1 MIMKTLIFKA
11 LRPEQIEVR
20 PTDTGT
26 KGKATLL
33 LYIDSRS
40 AVDILNDSF
49 GAFNWQIEY
58 KAVGDQIYGRLSI
71 WDEEKNMWIAKED
84 TGSESNIEGGKGQS
98 SDILKR
104 CLSRL
109 GCDYLY
115 HAPKV
120 KINCPD
126 NYYFK
131 TKDRNGNEVERMTMT
146 FQVREIE
153 WDENKN
159 CKKLIIADKWGKVV
173 YDYQEGREEVKNEP
187 KSAKIEVEERKD
199 NLAILKDFCSSIEGS
214 ADAGELARFKEF
226 YEPKMKDWKNV
237 VAPANLWERWEKT
250 KRVHNKFS

>member
-1 MIMKTLIFKA
+1 MRKIDFKA

-40 AVDILNDSF
+40 AVDILNDTF
-49 GAFNWQIEY
+49 GPFGWMIEY
-58 KAVGDQIYGRLSI
+58 KGIGDKIYGRLSI

-84 TGSESNIEGGKGQS
+84 TGSESNIEGEKGQS

-109 GCDYLY
+109 GCDFLY
-115 HAPKV
+115 HTPKV

-126 NYYFK
+126 NYYLKFY
-131 TKDRNGNEVERMTMT
+131 KDGREVERMTMT

-159 CKKLIIADKWGKVV
+159 CKRLVIADKWGKVV
-173 YDYQEGREEVKNEP
+173 YNYQEGNEVVKNEP
-187 KSAKIEVEERKD
+187 KIAENGKIEKKD
-199 NLAILKDFCSSIEGS
+199 NLQILRDFCKERIKAEPRWKKDIENFGLLYS
-214 ADAGELARFKEF
+214 KKCNE
-226 YEPKMKDWKNV
+226 WKGTFMVDKLYN
-237 VAPANLWERWEKT
+237 RWVLNRK
-250 KRVHNKFS
+250 VS

>member
-1 MIMKTLIFKA
+1 MRKIDFKA

-40 AVDILNDSF
+40 AVDILNDTF
-49 GAFNWQIEY
+49 GPFGWMIEY

-109 GCDYLY
+109 GCDFLY
-115 HAPKV
+115 HTPKV

-131 TKDRNGNEVERMTMT
+131 TKDRNGNEVERLTMT
-146 FQVREIE
+146 FQVKEIE

-173 YDYQEGREEVKNEP
+173 YEYQEGNEVVKNEP
-187 KSAKIEVEERKD
+187 KMAENGKIEKKD
-199 NLAILKDFCSSIEGS
+199 NLQILRDFCKERIKDEPRWKKDIENFGLLYS
-214 ADAGELARFKEF
+214 KKCNE
-226 YEPKMKDWKNV
+226 WKGTFMVDKLYDKWVKNRKV
-237 VAPANLWERWEKT
+237 
-250 KRVHNKFS
+250 S

>member
-1 MIMKTLIFKA
+1 MKTLNFKA

-20 PTDTGT
+20 PTDTAT
-26 KGKATLL
+26 RGKATLL

-49 GAFNWQIEY
+49 GAYDWQMEY

-71 WDEEKNMWIAKED
+71 WDEDKKMWIAKED

-104 CLSRL
+104 CLARL

-115 HAPKV
+115 HTPKV
-120 KINCPD
+120 KIDCPD

-131 TKDRNGNEVERMTMT
+131 FYKDGREVEKMNMS
-146 FQVREIE
+146 FQVKEIE

-173 YDYQEGREEVKNEP
+173 YEYQEGNEVVKNEP
-187 KSAKIEVEERKD
+187 KSAKIKVEERKD
-199 NLAILKDFCSSIEGS
+199 NLAILKDFCTSIEAS
-214 ADAGELARFKEF
+214 ADAGELARFKKF
-226 YEPKMKDWKNV
+226 YEPKMQNWNNV
-237 VAPANLWERWEKT
+237 VAPANLWERWGKT
-250 KRVHNKFS
+250 KRSA